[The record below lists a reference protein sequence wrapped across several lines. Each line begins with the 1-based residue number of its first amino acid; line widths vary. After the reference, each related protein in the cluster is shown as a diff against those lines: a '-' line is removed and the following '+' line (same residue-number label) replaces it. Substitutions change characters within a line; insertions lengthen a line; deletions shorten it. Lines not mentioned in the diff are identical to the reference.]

1 MFFFFFLSCSPDFPA
16 MILGDFSNPI
26 GQVIYLLLL
35 AGMAQSVSSVL
46 IVERRSITILHTSY
60 MMMMMMMMLL
70 LSLLDSAPRST
81 VWDGAS
87 TSRTARLHS
96 ATCMM
101 PLDELQSR
109 IYCHRTLISP
119 RLPLTL
125 KLICPESWHC
135 WT

>member
-1 MFFFFFLSCSPDFPA
+1 MVFFFFLSCSPDFPG
-16 MILGDFSNPI
+16 MTLGDFSYQLI

-35 AGMAQSVSSVL
+35 AGMVQSVSSVL
-46 IVERRSITILHTSY
+46 IVERQSITILYTSY
-60 MMMMMMMMLL
+60 MMMMLL
-70 LSLLDSAPRST
+70 LSLRDSAPRSA

-109 IYCHRTLISP
+109 TYYHRTLISP

>member
-1 MFFFFFLSCSPDFPA
+1 MFFFFLSCSPDFPA

-60 MMMMMMMMLL
+60 MMMMMMMLL